1 MQGEVEKLDNWL
13 IFYRI
18 KTDMILTV
26 TLNPVLDRVVEIPDF
41 RVGKVNRVEE
51 ERIRVA
57 GGKGINVS
65 RVAKILGEPTL
76 ASGWLGGRTAG
87 FIKERLKKEG
97 IASDFVS
104 IKGESRLN
112 LTILDPVIP
121 SQTHLVEK
129 GPRIF
134 PSEIKKLEE
143 KIGGLV
149 RKARVVVFSGS
160 VPPGVSENIYHSLI
174 RLAYREKKN
183 SIPIL
188 DTRGEPLKQGLQGR
202 PFMLKPNK
210 EEMENLI
217 GRSLESEAD
226 LIRQVRALL
235 NKYVQLVV
243 VSRGKD
249 KVMVMEK
256 KSLLMVSPP
265 EINSLNSI
273 GAGDALVGGFAVGL
287 SRGLSLKEMSTLA
300 VACAAA
306 SAEEGREKPL
316 SLKRINQLTD
326 KIRCREA
333 RE

>member
-1 MQGEVEKLDNWL
+1 
-13 IFYRI
+13 
-18 KTDMILTV
+18 MILTV
-26 TLNPVLDRVVEIPDF
+26 TLNPVLDRVVEISDF
-41 RVGKVNRVEE
+41 RVGKVNRVEK

-76 ASGWLGGRTAG
+76 ATGWLGGRNAG

-134 PSEIKKLEE
+134 PSEIKKLKE

-174 RLAYREKKN
+174 RLVYREKEN
-183 SIPIL
+183 IIPIL

-217 GRSLESEAD
+217 GKSLESEAD
-226 LIRQVRALL
+226 LIRQVRALVQ
-235 NKYVQLVV
+235 KYVQLVV

-249 KVMVMEK
+249 KVMVMKK

-265 EINSLNSI
+265 EINSLNTI

-316 SLKRINQLTD
+316 SLKRINQLKD
-326 KIRCREA
+326 KIRWKEA

>member
-1 MQGEVEKLDNWL
+1 
-13 IFYRI
+13 
-18 KTDMILTV
+18 MILTV

-41 RVGKVNRVEE
+41 RVGRVNPIEK

-65 RVAKILGEPTL
+65 RVAKTLGEPTL
-76 ASGWLGGRTAG
+76 ATGWLGGRSAG

-97 IASDFVS
+97 IASDFVG

-112 LTILDPVIP
+112 LTILDPVTH

-134 PSEIKKLEE
+134 PSETKRLKE
-143 KIGGLV
+143 KIGNLV
-149 RKARVVVFSGS
+149 RKVTVVVFSGS
-160 VPPGVSENIYHSLI
+160 IPPGVNENIYNSLI
-174 RLAYREKKN
+174 RLAYREN
-183 SIPIL
+183 EDIIPIL
-188 DTRGEPLKQGLQGR
+188 DTRGEPLKQGLEGR

-210 EEMENLI
+210 EEMESLI
-217 GRSLESEAD
+217 GKSLQSEEDLIGKARSLLE
-226 LIRQVRALL
+226 
-235 NKYVQLVV
+235 KYVKLVV
-243 VSRGKD
+243 VSRGKNE
-249 KVMVMEK
+249 VMVIEK
-256 KSLLMVSPP
+256 DRLLMISPP
-265 EINSLNSI
+265 EINPLNTI

-287 SRGLSLKEMSTLA
+287 SRGLSLKEMSALA

-316 SLKRINQLTD
+316 SLKRINQLKD
-326 KIRCREA
+326 KIRWKEA

>member
-1 MQGEVEKLDNWL
+1 
-13 IFYRI
+13 
-18 KTDMILTV
+18 MILTV

-41 RVGKVNRVEE
+41 RVGKVNRVEK

-76 ASGWLGGRTAG
+76 ATGWLGGRTAG

-104 IKGESRLN
+104 IAGESRLN

-143 KIGGLV
+143 KVGDLV

-160 VPPGVSENIYHSLI
+160 VPPGVSENIYNSLI
-174 RLAYREKKN
+174 RLVYREKEN
-183 SIPIL
+183 IIPIL
-188 DTRGEPLKQGLQGR
+188 DTRGEPLKQGLQGK

-210 EEMENLI
+210 EEMENLM
-217 GRSLESEAD
+217 GKSLESEAD
-226 LIRQVRALL
+226 LIRQVRALVE
-235 NKYVQLVV
+235 KYVQLVV

-256 KSLLMVSPP
+256 ESLLMVSPP
-265 EINSLNSI
+265 EINSLNTI

-316 SLKRINQLTD
+316 SLKRINKLKD
-326 KIRCREA
+326 KIRWKEA

>member
-1 MQGEVEKLDNWL
+1 
-13 IFYRI
+13 
-18 KTDMILTV
+18 MILTV

-41 RVGKVNRVEE
+41 RVGKVNRVEK

-65 RVAKILGEPTL
+65 RVVKILGEPTL
-76 ASGWLGGRTAG
+76 ATGWLGGRTAG

-112 LTILDPVIP
+112 LTILDPVTH

-143 KIGGLV
+143 KVGDLV

-160 VPPGVSENIYHSLI
+160 VPPGVSENIYNSLI
-174 RLAYREKKN
+174 RLVYREKEDI
-183 SIPIL
+183 IPIL

-217 GRSLESEAD
+217 GKSLESEAD

-235 NKYVQLVV
+235 QKYVQLVV
-243 VSRGKD
+243 VSRGKNE
-249 KVMVMEK
+249 VMVMEK

-265 EINSLNSI
+265 EINSLNTI

-316 SLKRINQLTD
+316 SLKRINRLKD

>member
-1 MQGEVEKLDNWL
+1 
-13 IFYRI
+13 
-18 KTDMILTV
+18 MILTV

-41 RVGKVNRVEE
+41 RVGKVNRVEK

-76 ASGWLGGRTAG
+76 ATGWLGGRTAG

-134 PSEIKKLEE
+134 PSEIKKLKE
-143 KIGGLV
+143 KVGDLV

-160 VPPGVSENIYHSLI
+160 VPPGVSKDIYNSLI
-174 RLAYREKKN
+174 RLVYREKEN
-183 SIPIL
+183 IIPIL
-188 DTRGEPLKQGLQGR
+188 DTRGEPLKQGLEGR

-217 GRSLESEAD
+217 GKSLESEAD
-226 LIRQVRALL
+226 LIRQVRALVQ
-235 NKYVQLVV
+235 KYVQLVV

-256 KSLLMVSPP
+256 ESLLMVSPP
-265 EINSLNSI
+265 EINSLNTI

-287 SRGLSLKEMSTLA
+287 SRGLSLKEMSVLA

-316 SLKRINQLTD
+316 SLKRINQLKD
-326 KIRCREA
+326 KIRWKEA

>member
-1 MQGEVEKLDNWL
+1 
-13 IFYRI
+13 
-18 KTDMILTV
+18 MILTV

-41 RVGKVNRVEE
+41 RVGKVNRVEK

-76 ASGWLGGRTAG
+76 ATGWLGGRTAG

-134 PSEIKKLEE
+134 PSEIKKLKE
-143 KIGGLV
+143 KVGDLV

-160 VPPGVSENIYHSLI
+160 VPPGVSKDIYNSLI
-174 RLAYREKKN
+174 RLVYREKEN
-183 SIPIL
+183 IIPIL
-188 DTRGEPLKQGLQGR
+188 DTRGEPLKQGLEGR

-217 GRSLESEAD
+217 GKSLESEAD
-226 LIRQVRALL
+226 LIRQVRALVQ
-235 NKYVQLVV
+235 KYVQLVV

-256 KSLLMVSPP
+256 ESLLMVSPP
-265 EINSLNSI
+265 EINSLNTI

-287 SRGLSLKEMSTLA
+287 SRGLSLKEMSVLA

-316 SLKRINQLTD
+316 SLKRINQLRD
-326 KIRCREA
+326 KIRWKEA

>member
-1 MQGEVEKLDNWL
+1 
-13 IFYRI
+13 
-18 KTDMILTV
+18 MILTV

-41 RVGKVNRVEE
+41 RVGKVNRVEK

-76 ASGWLGGRTAG
+76 ATGWLGGRTAG

-134 PSEIKKLEE
+134 PSEIKKLKE
-143 KIGGLV
+143 KVGDLV

-160 VPPGVSENIYHSLI
+160 VPPGVSKDIYNSLI
-174 RLAYREKKN
+174 RLVYREKEN
-183 SIPIL
+183 IIPIL

-316 SLKRINQLTD
+316 SLKRINQLRD
-326 KIRCREA
+326 KIRWKEA

>member
-1 MQGEVEKLDNWL
+1 VVENLDNWL
-13 IFYRI
+13 IFCRI
-18 KTDMILTV
+18 KADMILTV

-41 RVGKVNRVEE
+41 RVGKVNPVEK

-76 ASGWLGGRTAG
+76 ATGWLGGRTAG

-104 IKGESRLN
+104 IAGESRLN
-112 LTILDPVIP
+112 LTILDPVTH

-143 KIGGLV
+143 KIGDLV
-149 RKARVVVFSGS
+149 RKASVVVFSGS
-160 VPPGVSENIYHSLI
+160 IPPGVSENIYHSLI
-174 RLAYREKKN
+174 RLAYREKEDI
-183 SIPIL
+183 IPIL

-210 EEMENLI
+210 EEMESLI

-226 LIRQVRALL
+226 SIRQVRALL

-306 SAEEGREKPL
+306 SAEKGREKPL
-316 SLKRINQLTD
+316 SLKRINQLKD
-326 KIRCREA
+326 KIRWKEVRE
-333 RE
+333 

>member
-1 MQGEVEKLDNWL
+1 
-13 IFYRI
+13 
-18 KTDMILTV
+18 MILTV
-26 TLNPVLDRVVEIPDF
+26 TLNPVLDRVVEITDF
-41 RVGKVNRVEE
+41 RVGKVNRVEK

-76 ASGWLGGRTAG
+76 ATGWLGGRTAG

-104 IKGESRLN
+104 IAGESRLN

-143 KIGGLV
+143 KVGDLV

-160 VPPGVSENIYHSLI
+160 VPPGVSENIYNSLI
-174 RLAYREKKN
+174 RLVYREKEDI
-183 SIPIL
+183 IPIL

-217 GRSLESEAD
+217 GKSLESEAD

-256 KSLLMVSPP
+256 ESLLMVSPP
-265 EINSLNSI
+265 EINSLNTI

-287 SRGLSLKEMSTLA
+287 SRGLSLKEMSVLA

-316 SLKRINQLTD
+316 SLKRINQLKD
-326 KIRCREA
+326 KIRWKEA

>member
-1 MQGEVEKLDNWL
+1 
-13 IFYRI
+13 
-18 KTDMILTV
+18 MILTV

-41 RVGKVNRVEE
+41 RVGKVNRVEK

-76 ASGWLGGRTAG
+76 ATGWLGGRTAG

-104 IKGESRLN
+104 IAGESRLN

-143 KIGGLV
+143 KVGDLV

-160 VPPGVSENIYHSLI
+160 VPPGVSENIYNSLI
-174 RLAYREKKN
+174 RLVYREKEGII
-183 SIPIL
+183 SIL

-210 EEMENLI
+210 EEMESLI

-256 KSLLMVSPP
+256 ESLLMVSPP
-265 EINSLNSI
+265 EINSLNTI

-287 SRGLSLKEMSTLA
+287 SRGLSLKEMSALA

-316 SLKRINQLTD
+316 SLKRINQLKD
-326 KIRCREA
+326 KIRWKEA

>member
-1 MQGEVEKLDNWL
+1 MRKLDNWL

-18 KTDMILTV
+18 EADMILTV
-26 TLNPVLDRVVEIPDF
+26 TLNPVLDRVVEVPDF
-41 RVGKVNRVEE
+41 RVGKVNRVEK

-76 ASGWLGGRTAG
+76 ATGWLGGRTAG

-97 IASDFVS
+97 IASDFVC
-104 IKGESRLN
+104 IVGESRLN

-143 KIGGLV
+143 KVGDLV

-160 VPPGVSENIYHSLI
+160 VPPGVSENIYNSLI
-174 RLAYREKKN
+174 RLVYREKEGII
-183 SIPIL
+183 SIL

-210 EEMENLI
+210 EEMESLI

-256 KSLLMVSPP
+256 ESLLMVSPP
-265 EINSLNSI
+265 EINSLNTI

-287 SRGLSLKEMSTLA
+287 SRGLSLKEMSALA

-316 SLKRINQLTD
+316 SLKRINQLKN
-326 KIRCREA
+326 KIRWKEA